1 MSVEV
6 LEKDSDGLSRPIYTN
21 GFWLPGRAAPSAS
34 LRARRRSSLRPPR
47 NFACVQ
53 SQSAQLA
60 PCNIPNLG
68 TIIPNMGMQV
78 TKRSRGE
85 KNMGRKPQQR
95 TRISGVAAALFSA
108 TQQRILSILFGQP
121 NRTFFT
127 NEIIEL
133 AGTGTGAT
141 LRELKKLVECRLVTV
156 NQVGNQKHYQANADS
171 PIFSEL
177 CSIVY
182 KTLGI
187 PNEVRKALQ
196 PIKKDYTSA
205 HLRLCGKARGQG

>member
-1 MSVEV
+1 M
-6 LEKDSDGLSRPIYTN
+6 
-21 GFWLPGRAAPSAS
+21 A
-34 LRARRRSSLRPPR
+34 
-47 NFACVQ
+47 
-53 SQSAQLA
+53 
-60 PCNIPNLG
+60 
-68 TIIPNMGMQV
+68 
-78 TKRSRGE
+78 
-85 KNMGRKPQQR
+85 RKPQPR
-95 TRISGVAAALFSA
+95 TRVSGVAAALFSA

-196 PIKKDYTSA
+196 PIKKEINLALIYGSVAKQED
-205 HLRLCGKARGQG
+205 KADSDVDLLVVSNDLLFEQLFEILIPIEAALKRKINPTIYSQEEYLKRKRERNPFLMRILNGPTILLLGEDSDLEAA